1 MSETQEKI
9 QIRAFLKTTCGWS
22 NGVRAVLRKY
32 NLPFDDVD
40 IISNPVA
47 YMEMVQKSH
56 QRLSPCVE
64 IEGVML
70 ADVSGEEVESYL
82 IQQGLV
88 HPSDSSDSTP
98 INQGCPSH

>member
-1 MSETQEKI
+1 MSQTKESVQVK
-9 QIRAFLKTTCGWS
+9 AYLKPTCGWS

-32 NLPFDDVD
+32 SLPFEDID

-47 YMEMVQKSH
+47 YMEMVTKSH

-64 IEGVML
+64 INGLML

-82 IQQGLV
+82 LQQGLV
-88 HPSDSSDSTP
+88 ERVVSSDDTP
-98 INQGCPSH
+98 TNQGCPSH